1 MPDPEQQA
9 VTPSDQDEFLT
20 RLVGLANRKGLGI
33 GVVLQLHGTVVKG
46 ELCSATDYWSE
57 LAEQVGRLDT
67 PTQLAVTARDK
78 IATDFKAIGASLRK
92 RLDDDESAP
101 HVPIHIHLRNA
112 VVLVGASHLDAPL
125 WRGRLASVDGFSL
138 DREQDEPRASPR

>member
-1 MPDPEQQA
+1 MPEQEPQA
-9 VTPSDQDEFLT
+9 VTPPDQDEFLT

-33 GVVLQLHGTVVKG
+33 GVALQVHGTVVMG

-57 LAEQVGRLDT
+57 LAEQVGHVDA
-67 PTQLAVTARDK
+67 PTKQAVGARDRM
-78 IATDFKAIGASLRK
+78 ATDFKAIGASLRK

-101 HVPIHIHLRNA
+101 HVPTHIHLRNA
-112 VVLVGASHLDAPL
+112 VVLVGATKLDAPL

-138 DREQDEPRASPR
+138 DRKQHDVAAA